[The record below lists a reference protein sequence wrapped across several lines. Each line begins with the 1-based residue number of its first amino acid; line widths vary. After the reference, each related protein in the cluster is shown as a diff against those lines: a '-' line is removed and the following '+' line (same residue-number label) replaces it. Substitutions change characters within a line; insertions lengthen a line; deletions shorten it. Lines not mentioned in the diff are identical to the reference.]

1 MHELSVNSG
10 LDEGWEAT
18 MSGSGSSPQGAICV
32 SRGRK
37 PAVSI
42 SGFAGARLQP
52 CRHMSFLLSSRG
64 GLKRL
69 CRDRKTNFV
78 AEQMPKQPIKLA
90 AQRRDGVR
98 RGRQPTLEVGESR
111 AAERRYRAA
120 TQSLQ
125 ADEGSALGIFGEP
138 VQPRCTVGNRISGFC
153 PCQPSWE
160 GVLLAGVLAQGAAV
174 PLLMPFMDSRRLV
187 ARHEGHDVGP
197 KLVQD
202 AGLRHRP

>member
-1 MHELSVNSG
+1 MKGGKRLCRAAAPARRAPFVLAVG
-10 LDEGWEAT
+10 V
-18 MSGSGSSPQGAICV
+18 SPRSASPDLQGHGF
-32 SRGRK
+32 SR
-37 PAVSI
+37 AVTCL
-42 SGFAGARLQP
+42 F
-52 CRHMSFLLSSRG
+52 FLSSRG

-160 GVLLAGVLAQGAAV
+160 GDLLAGVLAQGAAV